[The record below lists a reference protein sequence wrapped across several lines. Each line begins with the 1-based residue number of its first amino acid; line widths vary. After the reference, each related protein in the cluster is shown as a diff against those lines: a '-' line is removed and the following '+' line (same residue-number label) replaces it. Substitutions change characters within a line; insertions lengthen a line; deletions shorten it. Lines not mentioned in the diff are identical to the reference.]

1 MDRVE
6 EVNELANIEND
17 ENVECPVDANFA
29 DDWRNSNISIP
40 NNNHGHEVEEQ
51 DGDQAD
57 DQLEQGDE
65 QTEDEEVEVLGGDQ
79 DEVEVRGGDQ
89 DEVEEQDGDQADK
102 QLELLRKG
110 E

>member
-1 MDRVE
+1 MGIKQTISLNKVQKMIKLVLGLDDMSE
-6 EVNELANIEND
+6 LEVIMTK
-17 ENVECPVDANFA
+17 FKM
-29 DDWRNSNISIP
+29 
-40 NNNHGHEVEEQ
+40 EVGEQ
-51 DGDQAD
+51 HGDQAD

-102 QLELLRKG
+102 QLEQLRKG

>member
-40 NNNHGHEVEEQ
+40 NNNHGLYLTQFLMDFGQILDSESY
-51 DGDQAD
+51 DQA
-57 DQLEQGDE
+57 
-65 QTEDEEVEVLGGDQ
+65 
-79 DEVEVRGGDQ
+79 
-89 DEVEEQDGDQADK
+89 
-102 QLELLRKG
+102 
-110 E
+110 